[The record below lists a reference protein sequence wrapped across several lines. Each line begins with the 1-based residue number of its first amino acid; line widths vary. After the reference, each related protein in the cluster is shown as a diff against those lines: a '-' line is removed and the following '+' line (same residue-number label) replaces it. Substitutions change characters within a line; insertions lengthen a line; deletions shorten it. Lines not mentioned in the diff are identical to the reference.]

1 MKSKQYV
8 SQILDLDEYKQQ
20 IKQLLDKN
28 ERLTQKNYDL
38 IREITHYQIQIRDK
52 DKQIEQLRKENGSL
66 RFELQLALKQEELYS
81 AVSLDRYKK
90 VTQTIQPQRKRIFET
105 KKTTLHMNY
114 LSPKKCNNEQ
124 DEVISPEVVEFRKYS
139 EDELHQVVVQE
150 IQVQEYNYGN
160 TSKVD
165 QIIQKYSKNKLEQ
178 CKGEESNFS
187 SQQLFQ
193 EPGAIEEEQLSQSSH
208 SYQQQQYTESQS
220 LQQQQYSSI
229 QQQQE
234 QLQTLQ
240 NTLFEEFII
249 ISVSKSTL
257 NGLTN
262 NNILETREVNLK
274 PEILFQHSSASS
286 CYKEQLLLLP
296 QQIYPYGL
304 KVKLEEKTL
313 SMSNLNSIL
322 MGGQSYD
329 RLAGAYVITM
339 KSEQTF
345 NSNHFNNN
353 TILKNPDNISDLIS
367 ITNVHHQLYCVCVDV
382 PDFYDYNICN
392 TNSKLKKKFF
402 YSLSKTYCFITKAPI
417 IDFFIE
423 IIKIIINTLK
433 YKKAEIYSMVSEFEE
448 TLGNIDNSFYTSF
461 KPELFNFLT
470 QLQNSKL
477 FSECNYQ
484 FLQTPIKPFIIN
496 CQNVENYEIEWAISY
511 AFSHLELSNYLIL
524 LINMMLEQNICIIS
538 SNRTLLSSL
547 LMILPHI
554 IKPFQHIHPTIY
566 ALTAQLMP
574 ILDSPVPFICG
585 MVKESENGL
594 LNLGIE
600 DDDSFYDEQSQ
611 VLFFD
616 ANKLKFYNLT
626 NNLTE
631 SKMYTTL
638 FYKLFQTYQQIRQQS
653 VPGYYLADN
662 NEATMNLSF
671 KILENTKTYI
681 QENILS
687 LIPEIDGEINLDQIQ
702 EQIVNSTE
710 DEIFKSI
717 IKTQYFSYYIQ
728 QKFHPL

>member
-8 SQILDLDEYKQQ
+8 SQILDLDEQKLQ
-20 IKQLLDKN
+20 IKQLEEKN
-28 ERLTQKNYDL
+28 ERLLQKNYDL
-38 IREITHYQIQIRDK
+38 IREITHYQIQLRDK
-52 DKQIEQLRKENGSL
+52 DQQIEQLKRENGQL

-90 VTQTIQPQRKRIFET
+90 VAQTIQPQRKRIFET

-124 DEVISPEVVEFRKYS
+124 DDVISPEVVELRKYS

-150 IQVQEYNYGN
+150 IQVQEYNYDN
-160 TSKVD
+160 ASKVD
-165 QIIQKYSKNKLEQ
+165 QIIQKYSKKKLEQ

-193 EPGAIEEEQLSQSSH
+193 EPIQIEQELLSSKQL
-208 SYQQQQYTESQS
+208 
-220 LQQQQYSSI
+220 LQQDQAQQYS
-229 QQQQE
+229 
-234 QLQTLQ
+234 
-240 NTLFEEFII
+240 LFEEFII

-257 NGLTN
+257 NGLTS
-262 NNILETREVNLK
+262 NILEKREVNLK
-274 PEILFQHSSASS
+274 PEILFQHSSATS

-296 QQIYPYGL
+296 QQIHPYGL

-345 NSNHFNNN
+345 NNNK
-353 TILKNPDNISDLIS
+353 IIKNPIQINTDNISDLIS
-367 ITNVHHQLYCVCVDV
+367 ITNIHHQLYCVCVDV
-382 PDFYDYNICN
+382 PDFYDYNVCN
-392 TNSKLKKKFF
+392 NNSKLQKKYF

-423 IIKIIINTLK
+423 VIKIIINTLK
-433 YKKAEIYSMVSEFEE
+433 YKKAEIYSMVSEFED

-470 QLQNSKL
+470 ELQNSKYI
-477 FSECNYQ
+477 SECNYQ
-484 FLQTPIKPFIIN
+484 FLQTPIKPQLIH
-496 CQNVENYEIEWAISY
+496 CSNVQNYEIEWAISY
-511 AFSHLELSNYLIL
+511 ALSHIELPHYLIL

-538 SNRTLLSSL
+538 YNRTLLSSL
-547 LMILPHI
+547 LMVLPHMI
-554 IKPFQHIHPTIY
+554 QPFQHIHPTIH

-574 ILDSPVPFICG
+574 ILDSPVPIICG
-585 MVKESENGL
+585 IVKDNENGL
-594 LNLGIE
+594 SNLGIE
-600 DDDSFYDEQSQ
+600 DDESFFHEQSQ

-616 ANKLKFYNLT
+616 VNKLKFFNLAKNIT
-626 NNLTE
+626 D

-638 FYKLFQTYQQIRQQS
+638 FYNLFQTYQQLRQQS
-653 VPGYYLADN
+653 VPGHYLADN
-662 NEATMNLSF
+662 NEATLNLSL
-671 KILENTKTYI
+671 KILDDTKTYI
-681 QENILS
+681 QENLLS
-687 LIPEIDGEINLDQIQ
+687 LVPELDGDINLDSIQ
-702 EQIVNSTE
+702 DKILNSTE
-710 DEIFKSI
+710 DEIFKQI